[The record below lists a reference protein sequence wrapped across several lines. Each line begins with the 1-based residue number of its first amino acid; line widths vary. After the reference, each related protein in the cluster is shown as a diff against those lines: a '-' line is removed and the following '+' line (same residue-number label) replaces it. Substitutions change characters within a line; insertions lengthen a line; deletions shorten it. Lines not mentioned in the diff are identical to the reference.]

1 MARGY
6 KDVGDTAYNARRRY
20 YRAAERYLKNAASAV
35 GATAA
40 RYRELARQKLNDAL
54 KTYDK
59 GTTQP
64 FSKPIQKIAN
74 VLGIDLTEERRKTQ
88 AQSKKVNEEIRN
100 GAIKLGE
107 GSRSYQALEKARKS
121 TASQTL
127 REEEARA
134 ILNSPIGQRIIGGT
148 VEIWEEGARVPAD
161 NEKGYKIDK
170 TKILP
175 QLFDYFKV
183 DNLADLLTEIEKIAG
198 DLLYLHPDEEK
209 LYETAKLTIQNKIA
223 SDNSVTR

>member
-1 MARGY
+1 MARG
-6 KDVGDTAYNARRRY
+6 KRPTGDTAYNARRRY
-20 YRAAERYLKNAASAV
+20 YRAAERYLKSAASAV

-59 GTTQP
+59 GTTQA

-74 VLGIDLTEERRKTQ
+74 VLGIDLTEERREIKMR
-88 AQSKKVNEEIRN
+88 SKKENDEIRK
-100 GAIKLGE
+100 GAIALGE
-107 GSRSYQALEKARKS
+107 GSRSYQALESVRKS
-121 TASQTL
+121 TTAQTL

-134 ILNSPIGQRIIGGT
+134 ILNSTIGHRIIGGT
-148 VEIWEEGARVPAD
+148 VEVWEEGARVPAD

-170 TKILP
+170 EKILP
-175 QLFDYFKV
+175 QLFAYFNV
-183 DNLADLLTEIEKIAG
+183 DNVADLLDEIEQITG
-198 DLLYLHPDEEK
+198 DLLYSHGDRDAI
-209 LYETAKLTIQNKIA
+209 YEAAKLTIQNKIA

>member
-20 YRAAERYLKNAASAV
+20 YRAAERYLKNAASAA

-59 GTTQP
+59 GTTQA
-64 FSKPIQKIAN
+64 FAKPIQKIAN
-74 VLGIDLTEERRKTQ
+74 ALGIDLTEERRKTQ
-88 AQSKKVNEEIRN
+88 AQSKKANEEIRK
-100 GAIKLGE
+100 GAIALGE
-107 GSRSYQALEKARKS
+107 GSRSYQALESARKS

-148 VEIWEEGARVPAD
+148 VEIWEEGARVAAD

-170 TKILP
+170 EKILP
-175 QLFDYFKV
+175 QLFEYFNV
-183 DNLADLLTEIEKIAG
+183 DNVADLLDEIENITG
-198 DLLYLHPDEEK
+198 DLLYSRGDMDSI
-209 LYETAKLTIQNKIA
+209 YEAAKLTIQNKIA

>member
-1 MARGY
+1 MARNY

-20 YRAAERYLKNAASAV
+20 YRAAERYLKNAASAA

-59 GTTQP
+59 GTTQA
-64 FSKPIQKIAN
+64 FAKPIQKIAN
-74 VLGIDLTEERRKTQ
+74 ALGIDLAEERRATQ
-88 AQSKKVNEEIRN
+88 AQSKKVNEKIRSEVI
-100 GAIKLGE
+100 GTRKE
-107 GSRSYQALEKARKS
+107 SPSFQALEGMRKGA
-121 TASQTL
+121 TSQTL

-148 VEIWEEGARVPAD
+148 VQIWEEGARVAAD
-161 NEKGYKIDK
+161 NEKGYKSDQE
-170 TKILP
+170 KILP
-175 QLFDYFKV
+175 QLYAYFNV
-183 DNLADLLTEIEKIAG
+183 ENTADLLEKIEEITG
-198 DLLYLHPDEEK
+198 DLLYSHGDMDTIYEAVK
-209 LYETAKLTIQNKIA
+209 LMLQNKIA

>member
-1 MARGY
+1 MARG
-6 KDVGDTAYNARRRY
+6 KRPTGDTAYNARRRY
-20 YRAAERYLKNAASAV
+20 YRAAERYLKDAASAV

-59 GTTQP
+59 GTTQA

-74 VLGIDLTEERRKTQ
+74 ALGIDLTEERRKTQ
-88 AQSKKVNEEIRN
+88 AQSKKANDEIRK
-100 GAIKLGE
+100 GAIALGE
-107 GSRSYQALEKARKS
+107 GSRSYQALESARKS

-148 VEIWEEGARVPAD
+148 VEIWEEGARVAAD

-170 TKILP
+170 EKILP
-175 QLFDYFKV
+175 QLFAYFNV
-183 DNLADLLTEIEKIAG
+183 DNMADLLDEIENITG
-198 DLLYLHPDEEK
+198 DLLYSHGDMDAI
-209 LYETAKLTIQNKIA
+209 YEAAKLTIQNKIA

>member
-20 YRAAERYLKNAASAV
+20 YRAAERYLKSAASAV

-59 GTTQP
+59 GTTQA

-74 VLGIDLTEERRKTQ
+74 ALGIDLTEERRKMQ
-88 AQSKKVNEEIRN
+88 AQSKKANDEIRK
-100 GAIKLGE
+100 GAIALGE
-107 GSRSYQALEKARKS
+107 GSRSYQALESARKS

-148 VEIWEEGARVPAD
+148 VEIWEEGARVAAD
-161 NEKGYKIDK
+161 NEKGYQIDK
-170 TKILP
+170 EKILP
-175 QLFDYFKV
+175 QLFAYFGV
-183 DNLADLLTEIEKIAG
+183 DNVADLLDEIEQITG
-198 DLLYLHPDEEK
+198 DLLYSRGDMDAI
-209 LYETAKLTIQNKIA
+209 YEAAKLTIQNKIA

>member
-1 MARGY
+1 MARNY
-6 KDVGDTAYNARRRY
+6 KDLGDTAYNARRRY
-20 YRAAERYLKNAASAV
+20 YRAAERYLKDAASAV

-74 VLGIDLTEERRKTQ
+74 ALGIDLTEERRKTQ
-88 AQSKKVNEEIRN
+88 AQSKKANDEIRK
-100 GAIKLGE
+100 GAIELGK
-107 GSRSYQALEKARKS
+107 GSKSYQALESARKS

-175 QLFDYFKV
+175 QLFAYFNV
-183 DNLADLLTEIEKIAG
+183 DNVADLLDEIENITG
-198 DLLYLHPDEEK
+198 DLLYTRGDMDAI
-209 LYETAKLTIQNKIA
+209 YEAAKLTIQNKIA

>member
-1 MARGY
+1 MARG
-6 KDVGDTAYNARRRY
+6 KRPTGDTAYNARRRY

-74 VLGIDLTEERRKTQ
+74 ALGIDLNEERREIKMR
-88 AQSKKVNEEIRN
+88 SKKENEEIRK
-100 GAIKLGE
+100 GAIALGE
-107 GSRSYQALEKARKS
+107 GSRSYQALESSRKNT
-121 TASQTL
+121 TAQML

-134 ILNSPIGQRIIGGT
+134 ILNSTIGHRIIGGT
-148 VEIWEEGARVPAD
+148 VEVWEEGARIPAD

-170 TKILP
+170 EKILP
-175 QLFDYFKV
+175 QLFDYFGV
-183 DNLADLLTEIEKIAG
+183 DNIADLLDEVEQITG
-198 DLLYLHPDEEK
+198 DLLYLHGDRDTI
-209 LYETAKLTIQNKIA
+209 YEAAKLTIQNKIA

>member
-1 MARGY
+1 MARNY

-59 GTTQP
+59 GTTQA
-64 FSKPIQKIAN
+64 FAKPIQKIAN
-74 VLGIDLTEERRKTQ
+74 ALGIDLTEERRKTQ
-88 AQSKKVNEEIRN
+88 AQSKKANEEIRKS
-100 GAIKLGE
+100 AIELGK
-107 GSRSYQALEKARKS
+107 GSRSYQALEGARRS
-121 TASQTL
+121 TASQIL
-127 REEEARA
+127 REDEARA

-148 VEIWEEGARVPAD
+148 VEIWEEGARVAAE

-170 TKILP
+170 EKILP
-175 QLFDYFKV
+175 QLFAYFNV
-183 DNLADLLTEIEKIAG
+183 DNVADLLDEIEQITG
-198 DLLYLHPDEEK
+198 DLLYSHADTDAI
-209 LYETAKLTIQNKIA
+209 YEAAKLTIQNKIA
-223 SDNSVTR
+223 ADNSVTR